1 MKYGNGAEGERD
13 WPQSKKTPT
22 RLMVQSGS
30 RCPSIPDEVI
40 VLTRSFRNLLLGVG
54 Q

>member
-22 RLMVQSGS
+22 RLDWCKAARAAHQS
-30 RCPSIPDEVI
+30 P
-40 VLTRSFRNLLLGVG
+40 TK
-54 Q
+54 